1 MERLAARIPVRTAV
15 QVDAVLPP
23 LVTTLKSQLHCGTA
37 LTGQCSEQKSCNWG
51 HTEEA
56 TSRLVG
62 GVAMWNGLVPHHRWQ
77 PRIWRDISAAEVP

>member
-23 LVTTLKSQLHCGTA
+23 LVTTLKSQLHYGTA
-37 LTGQCSEQKSCNWG
+37 LTGKCSNWG